1 MVEVSTHSPKLFN
14 AAETQQETKELLF
27 FDEVT
32 NDVALLRFSLEDVFD
47 RSCWETHELPAV
59 LIPQK
64 KRA

>member
-1 MVEVSTHSPKLFN
+1 MVEVSAYSSKLFN

-32 NDVALLRFSLEDVFD
+32 NDVALLRFTLEDVFN
-47 RSCWETHELPAV
+47 RSCWETHDLPAV
-59 LIPQK
+59 FIPQK